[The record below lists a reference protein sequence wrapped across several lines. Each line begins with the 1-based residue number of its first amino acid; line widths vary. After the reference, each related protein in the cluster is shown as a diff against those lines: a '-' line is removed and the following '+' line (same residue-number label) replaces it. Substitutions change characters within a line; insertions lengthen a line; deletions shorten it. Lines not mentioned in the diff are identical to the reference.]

1 MNMSIP
7 KYDLII
13 VGGGAAGLMA
23 ACRLERKLSVLL
35 LEKEDTLGKKLTAT
49 GNGRCNLSNR
59 EMESIYFHGQN
70 VWFTDL
76 ILQRFGVDEVLS
88 VFREM
93 GLFLRE
99 EDGRVYP
106 YSMQAR
112 SVREALVKRVAL
124 SSVEVR
130 TGAKVVGVEKSA
142 GLRLGDL
149 TLSGGQSFVVTLADG
164 SACASES
171 ILICAGG
178 MATPKLG
185 SDGSG
190 YALFE
195 NFGHT
200 LITPR
205 PALVQLI
212 CRPARKRLAGTRV
225 RGKIT
230 VRPSTRQRQ
239 LSERSY
245 LGEILFT
252 DYGLSGIPV
261 LNISGLVGRCLKES
275 KSVPV
280 ELDLLPEMEINQL
293 TDYLTQRR
301 DVLPELPADD
311 WGSGFLS
318 AAVSQTIINE
328 VLGAKRGRSLT
339 LRRLSDKELHRLALA
354 AKSWTMEVVDT
365 KGFPF
370 AQVTAGGLDT
380 AEFNPRTLESVHM
393 PGLFAAGEILDID
406 GDCGGY
412 NLHWAWASALAA
424 SEGIIRH
431 YDRD

>member
-23 ACRLERKLSVLL
+23 ACRLEKKLSVLL

-59 EMESIYFHGQN
+59 EMEAIYFHGQN
-70 VWFTDL
+70 AWFTDL
-76 ILQRFGVDEVLS
+76 ILQRFGVEEVLS
-88 VFREM
+88 IFREM
-93 GLFLRE
+93 GLFLRV

-112 SVREALVKRVAL
+112 SVRDTLVKRVTF

-130 TGAKVVGVEKSA
+130 TDAKVVGVAKSA

-149 TLSGGQSFVVTLADG
+149 ALSEGQSFIVTLADG
-164 SACASES
+164 STCASES

-212 CRPARKRLAGTRV
+212 CRPVRKRLAGTRV

-230 VRPSTRQRQ
+230 VRPATRQPQ
-239 LSERSY
+239 LSERAS

-252 DYGLSGIPV
+252 DYGLSGIPA
-261 LNISGLVGRCLKES
+261 LNVSGLVGQCLKES

-280 ELDLLPEMEINQL
+280 ELDLFPEMEIDQL
-293 TDYLTQRR
+293 MDYLFRR
-301 DVLPELPADD
+301 RAELPELPVDD
-311 WGSGFLS
+311 WGGGFLP

-328 VLGAKRGRSLT
+328 VLGGKRSRSLT
-339 LRRLSDKELHRLALA
+339 LRRLSDKDLHRLALA
-354 AKSWTMEVVDT
+354 AKSGTMEVVDT
-365 KGFPF
+365 KGFAF
-370 AQVTAGGLDT
+370 AQVTAGGMDT
-380 AEFNPRTLESVHM
+380 SEFDPGTLESIHM

-412 NLHWAWASALAA
+412 NLHWAWASALTA
-424 SEGIIRH
+424 SEGIIRYH
-431 YDRD
+431 DRD